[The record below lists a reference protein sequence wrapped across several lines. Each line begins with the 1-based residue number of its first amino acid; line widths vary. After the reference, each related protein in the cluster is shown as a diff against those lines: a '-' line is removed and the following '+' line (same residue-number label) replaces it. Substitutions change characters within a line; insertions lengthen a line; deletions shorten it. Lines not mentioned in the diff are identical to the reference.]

1 MSSCLK
7 KTNAAR
13 QKSVQ
18 IRRAIFA
25 QQKSE
30 SLNPNGKNH
39 FNLCNLWEINNKIPC
54 VPCIPWAKKM
64 FDGE

>member
-1 MSSCLK
+1 MSK
-7 KTNAAR
+7 KNAVR

-30 SLNPNGKNH
+30 SLNPKGKNH

-54 VPCIPWAKKM
+54 VPCIPWVKKT
-64 FDGE
+64 FEGE

>member
-7 KTNAAR
+7 KNAVR

-39 FNLCNLWEINNKIPC
+39 FNLCNLWEKNYIAHTLKLISLP
-54 VPCIPWAKKM
+54 IL
-64 FDGE
+64 E